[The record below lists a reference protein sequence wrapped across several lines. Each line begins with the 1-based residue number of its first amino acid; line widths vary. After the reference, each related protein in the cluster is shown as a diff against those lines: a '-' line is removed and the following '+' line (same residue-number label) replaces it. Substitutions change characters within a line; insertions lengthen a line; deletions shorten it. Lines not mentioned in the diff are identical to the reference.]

1 MLIAGRS
8 GGVWGRAPVTLA
20 CPRHPCG
27 ARRRPLTLL
36 GFSVLGGTDREGP
49 RDYSVV
55 SRGEYLPKS
64 LLWDKPEIRIREWE
78 ALEGSLE
85 GVGGECEGISCRIR
99 ALPLLQ
105 VPVEGVLRECEFRL
119 LARKLIWWTQNGC
132 TGRCNHS
139 VALFCQFSGVFGT
152 QNGQMHTSRHSVA

>member
-20 CPRHPCG
+20 CPRNPCG

-36 GFSVLGGTDREGP
+36 GSCI
-49 RDYSVV
+49 RDQ
-55 SRGEYLPKS
+55 LPKS

-78 ALEGSLE
+78 ALEVTLE

-105 VPVEGVLRECEFRL
+105 VLVEGVLRECEFRL